1 MTANPY
7 LTDQAI
13 KRLSHRLAQEYGIL
27 LSRYGLGEYIEP
39 ATIALSKSQLAMGE
53 WHTSTRIISL
63 STKLC
68 DGYSW
73 PEIVEVLKH
82 EIAHQIEWE
91 YLGQKPGSRPH
102 GKLFQQACDMVFVAP
117 WARGARVHKSPKAP
131 SLEEICSEEQSPW
144 ELKIKKLLSLSQ
156 SSNEHEAHLAFEK
169 ARELSEKHQLWCL
182 VHLEETQEIHTL
194 SLSLLT
200 KRRSEL
206 HGFLSMIL
214 GKYFGVK
221 PIFNYEWSMERQ
233 CDLMVLDLVG
243 HAKNLLMAE
252 YIYHYLI
259 GTFDRLW
266 KARKKVLIQD
276 SKNPRHMRVAK
287 NSYYRGLML
296 GFLKKMEQSQQKTSA
311 TEQKLKELSENK
323 GASATEKTLG
333 GLALTA
339 KESSLSQK
347 YNDLVDQYCKKKYP
361 QLTRTKPSRSRRLID
376 PGEIKA
382 GEKEGVKI
390 TVSKALG
397 GKPTGS
403 PRLLASSND

>member
-1 MTANPY
+1 MTATTH
-7 LTDQAI
+7 LTDKAI
-13 KRLSHRLAQEYGIL
+13 KRLSHRLAQEYGTL

-73 PEIVEVLKH
+73 PEIIEVLKH

-91 YLGQKPGSRPH
+91 YLGQKPGSKPH

-117 WARGARVHKSPKAP
+117 WARGARVHKTPKAP

-156 SSNEHEAHLAFEK
+156 SSNEHEAHLALEK

-182 VHLEETQEIHTL
+182 IHLEETQEIHTL
-194 SLSLLT
+194 SISLLT

-214 GKYFGVK
+214 GKYFGVR

-296 GFLKKMEQSQQKTSA
+296 GFLKKMEQSKQETSA
-311 TEQKLKELSENK
+311 TEQKAKELLENN
-323 GASATEKTLG
+323 SAAAKLPDS
-333 GLALTA
+333 ALTA
-339 KESSLSQK
+339 KEVSLSQK
-347 YNDLVDQYCKKKYP
+347 YHNLVDQYCQKKYP

-376 PGEIKA
+376 AGEIKA

-397 GKPTGS
+397 SKSPVSS
-403 PRLLASSND
+403 PRLLAGSD